1 MKKLLALAMA
11 AMMCAVAAP
20 IHAADEAT
28 EVNPQ
33 TDENQNI
40 ESETDSQEAKGEV
53 WAMLSEKTQLDQMK
67 VTVPIRL
74 HFAVLNKNTAEGSL
88 DKDHLQFK
96 TPHTGKYTISVD
108 KTSSVDVQ
116 VKSVKVEKPQN
127 GKWTLKDPTTVAAE
141 ETDPRMV
148 SISLMN
154 QEMVQ
159 DTEVAITDFKVTKNT
174 SKTIPFSGTASK
186 ASIPANTDDKK
197 VTGIYEKAFNVTYTL
212 EMVQPAADTPS
223 GS

>member
-74 HFAVLNKNTAEGSL
+74 HFAVLNK
-88 DKDHLQFK
+88 KDGETNLQFK
-96 TPHTGKYTISVD
+96 TPHTGKYAISVD

-197 VTGIYEKAFNVTYTL
+197 VTGIYEKAFNVTYPL

>member
-1 MKKLLALAMA
+1 
-11 AMMCAVAAP
+11 
-20 IHAADEAT
+20 
-28 EVNPQ
+28 
-33 TDENQNI
+33 
-40 ESETDSQEAKGEV
+40 
-53 WAMLSEKTQLDQMK
+53 
-67 VTVPIRL
+67 
-74 HFAVLNKNTAEGSL
+74 
-88 DKDHLQFK
+88 
-96 TPHTGKYTISVD
+96 
-108 KTSSVDVQ
+108 
-116 VKSVKVEKPQN
+116 VKVEKPQN

-197 VTGIYEKAFNVTYTL
+197 VTGI
-212 EMVQPAADTPS
+212 
-223 GS
+223 

>member
-20 IHAADEAT
+20 IHAAEEAT

-74 HFAVLNKNTAEGSL
+74 HFAVLNKNTAEGSP
-88 DKDHLQFK
+88 DADHLQFK
-96 TPHTGKYTISVD
+96 APHEGKYAISVD
-108 KTSSVDVQ
+108 KTSSVDVK

-127 GKWTLKDPTTVAAE
+127 GKWTLAPAATVKDA
-141 ETDPRMV
+141 TDPRTV

-154 QEMVQ
+154 KEMVQ
-159 DTEVAITDFKVTKNT
+159 DTEVEITDFQVAKNT
-174 SKTIPFSGTASK
+174 SKTIPFTGTASK
-186 ASIPANTDDKK
+186 GDIPASEDGKK
-197 VTGIYEKAFNVTYTL
+197 STGIYEKAFNVTYTL
-212 EMVQPAADTPS
+212 EMVQPTADTPTP
-223 GS
+223 GV